1 MAIFLDDETRVIVQ
15 GVTGR
20 EGNQHTRQMLD
31 YGTNVVGGITP
42 GKGGEWIHSKPI
54 FDTVRNAV
62 KATGAN
68 TSIVFVPRTAAAD
81 AIYEAIDAGILLI
94 VCITEGIPLLDVIRV
109 REYIRNT
116 PSRLIGPNCPGILV
130 PGAANLGIIPP
141 EAATPG
147 KIGIISRSGTLT
159 YEITQRLSAHGIGQS
174 TIVGIGGDPVLGTNF
189 IDVLAEFEND
199 LLTQQ
204 VLMIGE
210 IGGFMENDAA
220 AYIQNHMTKPVT
232 AYIAGQNA
240 PSNQIMGHMSAIVD
254 APGTDAVTKIDLL
267 TKAGV
272 RVAESI
278 FTLPALFTSD

>member
-1 MAIFLDDETRVIVQ
+1 MAIFIDDETRVIIQ

-20 EGNQHTRQMLD
+20 KGKHHAQKMLD
-31 YGTNVVGGITP
+31 YGTNIVGGVTP
-42 GKGGEWIHSKPI
+42 GKGGEWVHSKPI

-81 AIYEAIDAGILLI
+81 AIYEAIDAGIKLI
-94 VCITEGIPLLDVIRV
+94 ICITEGIPFLDIIRV

-130 PGAANLGIIPP
+130 PDVANLGIIPP
-141 EAATPG
+141 EVATRG

-159 YEITQRLSAHGIGQS
+159 YEIAQRLSTHGIGQS
-174 TIVGIGGDPVLGTNF
+174 TIVGIGGDPVLGTNI
-189 IDVLAEFEND
+189 IDVLKEFEND
-199 LLTQQ
+199 LLTKEILI
-204 VLMIGE
+204 VGE

-220 AYIQNHMTKPVT
+220 TYIQAHMTKSVT
-232 AYIAGQNA
+232 AYITGRHA
-240 PSNQIMGHMSAIVD
+240 PAERPMGHMSAVVG
-254 APGTDAVTKIDLL
+254 APGTDADTKIEKLK
-267 TKAGV
+267 KAGV

-278 FTLPALFTSD
+278 FDLPKLFNNI